1 MAGGHRDFQ
10 LKHDRAKQPR
20 ICAKVTAKLALLAC
34 VSAVL
39 WACLIVRVLGPAS
52 SATGM
57 TARDKLDMGQFSGT
71 DRGRFAFAISE
82 DEESLFPG
90 WTALGHHS
98 RFLGQEAFPEQ
109 FQSWGEGGDVV
120 INGVDV
126 GPLGAANETVPTA
139 DLLLAILSG
148 DTEV

>member
-1 MAGGHRDFQ
+1 M
-10 LKHDRAKQPR
+10 
-20 ICAKVTAKLALLAC
+20 
-34 VSAVL
+34 
-39 WACLIVRVLGPAS
+39 
-52 SATGM
+52 
-57 TARDKLDMGQFSGT
+57 
-71 DRGRFAFAISE
+71 
-82 DEESLFPG
+82 PG

-109 FQSWGEGGDVV
+109 FEWWGEGGDVV

>member
-71 DRGRFAFAISE
+71 DRGRFAFSISG
-82 DEESLFPG
+82 DGESLMPG